1 MESKAKEPNRL
12 RLVSLDDCSFM
23 SLNEILGEKILFFSL
38 RNVPDDVCYWIVG
51 NLSNMHFLRR
61 EETSFKLLSISPLE
75 VVSNAFSISDVVYFF
90 EQFARSK
97 TMTDKGLE
105 EPLEDTRTSVKNLVA
120 DDDKEEGAQLTPA
133 QRKKEK
139 RKITKNVYV
148 ISLGFLFLFTAFQS
162 LQNLQSSLNKVEGLG
177 LASLSVIY
185 GALILSCIFVPPF
198 VIGRLGCKWTLV
210 LSMTGYVL
218 YTVANYYARW
228 GTLIPASI
236 IIGEYMK
243 KTLFLDKTVNS
254 LPFFSYFF
262 LIVEPSEKNQ
272 SEIDS

>member
-1 MESKAKEPNRL
+1 MTERAFDDT
-12 RLVSLDDCSFM
+12 LVD
-23 SLNEILGEKILFFSL
+23 N
-38 RNVPDDVCYWIVG
+38 
-51 NLSNMHFLRR
+51 
-61 EETSFKLLSISPLE
+61 
-75 VVSNAFSISDVVYFF
+75 
-90 EQFARSK
+90 
-97 TMTDKGLE
+97 
-105 EPLEDTRTSVKNLVA
+105 RTSAKNLVS
-120 DDDKEEGAQLTPA
+120 DDDKEEAEKLTPA

-185 GALILSCIFVPPF
+185 ATLILSCIFVPPF

-218 YTVANYYARW
+218 YTVSNYYARW

-236 IIGEYMK
+236 IIGELVK
-243 KTLFLDKTVNS
+243 ETLFLGKVN
-254 LPFFSYFF
+254 LGM
-262 LIVEPSEKNQ
+262 LTAVCGRKKKLR
-272 SEIDS
+272 